1 MSPMPQTPPTPWP
14 LPVTLPA
21 WQHLA
26 ALASEQ
32 QVPLRDRL
40 TEPDRAERLTWSAAG
55 ITLDASRQAI
65 GSEIEQALLQLAAQ
79 SDLAG
84 QREAMFRGDPINTT
98 EQRPVL
104 HVALR
109 GDAAGGP
116 WGLEVQALVQRELD
130 RVCRFADEV
139 REGIVR
145 SASGQAFTDV
155 VNIGIGGSDLGPRMA
170 ADALA
175 HLAGPTP
182 RVHYVSNPDA
192 WALYSV
198 LRGLDAKRTLLI
210 VSSKTFTTQETL
222 TNAASARQWLTDQG
236 VPADAIARH
245 LVAITASPAKAA
257 ELGYPAEHTFLFWDW
272 VGGRYSLWSALGL
285 PLALGIGGAA
295 FKRLLAGGR
304 AMDEHFRHAPLAQN
318 LPVRLAL
325 HGIWNRNFLQRPT
338 QLIVSYASRLVRFVP
353 FVQQMD
359 MESNGKRVHLDGSE
373 ATVDTGP
380 IVWGGLGIDGQHAY
394 FQLLHQ
400 GRHQVPVDFIGVQSE
415 DTPLPQAATHHG
427 VVNVNLRAQAQALAL
442 GRTRA
447 ETEAQLLKDGA
458 DAATAQ
464 ALAPHREFPGD
475 IPSHILWLDRLD
487 PERLGAL
494 IALYE
499 HKVFTQAAIWR
510 INAFDQWGVELGK
523 SMARA
528 LEREGRG

>member
-1 MSPMPQTPPTPWP
+1 MTTQTTFP

-21 WQHLA
+21 WQHLV
-26 ALASEQ
+26 ALAAEEQ
-32 QVPLRDRL
+32 VSLRDRL
-40 TEPDRAERLTWSAAG
+40 AEPDRVQRLTWASCG
-55 ITLDASRQAI
+55 ITLDASRQSI
-65 GSEIEQALLQLAAQ
+65 GTEIEHALLELAAQ
-79 SDLAG
+79 SDVAG

-98 EQRPVL
+98 EGRPVL

-116 WGLEVQALVQRELD
+116 WGSDVQALVQRELD

-139 REGIVR
+139 RGGVVR
-145 SASGQAFTDV
+145 GHSGEALTDV

-175 HLAGPTP
+175 HMASPTL

-192 WALYSV
+192 WALWSV
-198 LRGLDAKRTLLI
+198 LRGLDAKRTLVV

-222 TNAASARQWLTDQG
+222 TNAASARRWLTDQG
-236 VPADAIARH
+236 VPADAISQH
-245 LVAITASPAKAA
+245 LVAITASPATSAGM
-257 ELGYPAEHTFLFWDW
+257 GYDPERTFLFWDW

-285 PLALGIGGAA
+285 PLALGIGSAA
-295 FKRLLAGGR
+295 FRQLLAGAR
-304 AMDEHFRHAPLAQN
+304 AMDEHFRHAPLAEN

-325 HGIWNRNFLQRPT
+325 HGIWNRSFLQRPT
-338 QLIVSYASRLVRFVP
+338 QLMVSYASRLVRFVP

-359 MESNGKRVHLDGSE
+359 MESNGKGVHIDGHE
-373 ATVDTGP
+373 ATVETGP

-394 FQLLHQ
+394 FQLVHQ
-400 GRHQVPVDFIGVQSE
+400 GRHAIPVDFIGVQSE
-415 DTPLPQAATHHG
+415 DTPLPLAATHHA
-427 VVNVNLRAQAQALAL
+427 VVNLNLRAQAQAMAL
-442 GRTRA
+442 GRSAA
-447 ETEAQLLKDGA
+447 ETEAMLIKEGA
-458 DAATAQ
+458 DDATAR
-464 ALAPHREFPGD
+464 AMAPHRSFPGN

-494 IALYE
+494 IALHE

-523 SMARA
+523 TMAKA
-528 LEREGRG
+528 MERSD